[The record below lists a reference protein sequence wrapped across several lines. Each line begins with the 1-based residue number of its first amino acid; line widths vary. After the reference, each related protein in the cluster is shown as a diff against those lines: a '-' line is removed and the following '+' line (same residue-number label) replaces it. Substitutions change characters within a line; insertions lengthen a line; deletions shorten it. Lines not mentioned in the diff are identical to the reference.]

1 MPLVLR
7 TIRKAKWY
15 RHEGVSWLEEGELQA
30 DALGDLVTK
39 NNELSVWI
47 IRDDESNLEQV
58 VAAMAATR
66 HHLSNFDYALFDLQH
81 LSDLNIRM
89 QHTRGESPDEQ
100 ANAWHRDLIELSASK
115 IMQLAKIIMEEAER
129 RRVSEKQIRRMI
141 IRAVNAD
148 QIDRAQLAP
157 GIASKID

>member
-15 RHEGVSWLEEGELQA
+15 KHENVPWLEEGELQA
-30 DALGDLVTK
+30 DALGDLATK

-47 IRDDESNLEQV
+47 IQDDESNLEQV
-58 VAAMAATR
+58 ITAMAATC
-66 HHLSNFDYALFDLQH
+66 HHLSNFDYALFNLEH
-81 LSDLNIRM
+81 LSDLDIRM
-89 QHTRGESPDEQ
+89 RRTRGESPDEQ

-115 IMQLAKIIMEEAER
+115 IMQLAQIIMKEAAR
-129 RRVSEKQIRRMI
+129 HRIPEKQIGRMI
-141 IRAVNAD
+141 TRAVDND